1 MALTNTTTRS
11 TKPTTN
17 TAEVD
22 RLYRIR
28 MVQELTGL
36 GRSCIYQMVKD
47 GEFPPPVE
55 LTPRS
60 RAWRQSDLAS
70 WIASRPVARR

>member
-1 MALTNTTTRS
+1 MALTNTTARS
-11 TKPTTN
+11 TKPTTIPP
-17 TAEVD
+17 EID

-28 MVQELTGL
+28 AVQEITGL
-36 GRSCIYQMVKD
+36 GRSCIYQMIKD

-60 RAWRQSDLAS
+60 RAWRHSDLAR
-70 WIASRPVARR
+70 WTASRPVARR